1 MTIEAV
7 ALTASDF
14 HDGGGFVADATGGI
28 AVLFADGG
36 FAPGELLRIT
46 GDLDDRF
53 SQRTLRADSAAVV
66 RLGTAAEPAPIP
78 ATTGSVDEDLE
89 GRLVRIRGT
98 VQGSPTTLTSGLA
111 FDVDDRSG
119 AIRVVVGTSTGIDPA
134 TWRSGSALELVGV
147 AGQRDSS
154 GSGTDGYRV
163 FPRDPG
169 DVLGVGAPGASP
181 TQGQPPGAEGVTPIS
196 KARAAA
202 ENTQLRIRG
211 VVTLPPGLV
220 DEQTAVLQDA
230 SGAILLRLGE
240 GASRLRLDARVEVIG
255 ERSTLSGMESLR
267 VTESITLL
275 GTGSEPA
282 ARSIRTGDAG
292 EADEAKLVL
301 ARGAIVTSA
310 RRSSTGTVYFE
321 IDDGSGP
328 LRVSLAASLG
338 ADPGPLVAGTWVEV
352 RGVLGQ
358 ETSGSK
364 PHEGYRIW
372 PRATS
377 EVRVTAPVTTA
388 RGSTGR
394 RRWRVRRS
402 RGRPDRLAR

>member
-1 MTIEAV
+1 M
-7 ALTASDF
+7 
-14 HDGGGFVADATGGI
+14 
-28 AVLFADGG
+28 
-36 FAPGELLRIT
+36 
-46 GDLDDRF
+46 
-53 SQRTLRADSAAVV
+53 
-66 RLGTAAEPAPIP
+66 RLGTAAESAPIL
-78 ATTGSVDEDLE
+78 ATTGAVDEDLE

-98 VQGSPTTLTSGLA
+98 VQGSATTLTPGLA

-147 AGQRDSS
+147 VGQRDSS

-181 TQGQPPGAEGVTPIS
+181 THGQPPGAEGVTPIS

-230 SGAILLRLGE
+230 SGAILLRLGA
-240 GASRLRLDARVEVIG
+240 GAGRVRLDARVEVIG

-282 ARSIRTGDAG
+282 ARIVRTGDAG

-328 LRVSLAASLG
+328 LRVSLPASLG
-338 ADPGPLVAGTWVEV
+338 ADPGPLVADTWVEV

-388 RGSTGR
+388 GGSTGPGP
-394 RRWRVRRS
+394 VGGSGGHAGVPTGSLDDLGTADLSGCGSARRS
-402 RGRPDRLAR
+402 SSARGRRCGLAGCSGTELISSRWTPPRPWSSRG